1 MFKYDPATK
10 ECMGENLMIP
20 DPYEFNHVLVK
31 QSRMKGGG
39 DGLFTKARMF
49 KGDIIAFY
57 NGVRSLSKEI
67 VSSSFA
73 CHLWKTCYVGLK
85 YVQNTPW
92 QNTFISSNLKRV
104 FEQRKI
110 D

>member
-67 VSSSFA
+67 VSSSF
-73 CHLWKTCYVGLK
+73 LSTLK
-85 YVQNTPW
+85 DFLRKSQIHTTYA
-92 QNTFISSNLKRV
+92 FEKNLN
-104 FEQRKI
+104 
-110 D
+110 

>member
-67 VSSSFA
+67 VSSSFLSTLKGCPEIIA
-73 CHLWKTCYVGLK
+73 SDKITAVKMAADIMQSGL
-85 YVQNTPW
+85 NS
-92 QNTFISSNLKRV
+92 IRS
-104 FEQRKI
+104 
-110 D
+110 

>member
-1 MFKYDPATK
+1 MTFTKPDGPIFKYDPATK

-67 VSSSFA
+67 VSFKDKSLVTVERF
-73 CHLWKTCYVGLK
+73 LTQV
-85 YVQNTPW
+85 TI
-92 QNTFISSNLKRV
+92 T
-104 FEQRKI
+104 
-110 D
+110 